1 MKKNAIIFMIMN
13 RHASKLFKNILHDVQ
28 TEDNVE
34 KITNMKICILILCM
48 GNGFL
53 DFTTVFYNQRL

>member
-1 MKKNAIIFMIMN
+1 MLSLPGQFNSKCQAVESHCEKIKIFMIMN

-34 KITNMKICILILCM
+34 KITNMKICILIL
-48 GNGFL
+48 
-53 DFTTVFYNQRL
+53 